1 MNYFKERPYR
11 EDELEKLHS
20 LIPNN
25 KEKVKQF
32 GIAFF
37 MAGLLPGIFLVIILF
52 DKSYSTDTK
61 FLWTGLYFA
70 IIFALAL
77 YIYYIS
83 GFLNFRNPIVDSIK
97 KGKAFEINLDV
108 IKISRRK
115 ALYFEHPSAYYFTCL
130 IEGKEELIYLKG
142 EFIKDLEK
150 QVNFPNSKMQIV
162 LDFHQNILLSYKA
175 KGHLIDKIK
184 EIPPHQDDN
193 IRAYE
198 VLEAD

>member
-52 DKSYSTDTK
+52 DKSYSSDTK
-61 FLWTGLYFA
+61 FLLTGLYFA

-97 KGKAFEINLDV
+97 KGKVFEINLDV

-115 ALYFEHPSAYYFTCL
+115 DLYFEHPSAYYFTCL

-162 LDFHQNILLSYKA
+162 LDFHQNILLSYQA
-175 KGHLIDKIK
+175 KGHIIDKIK
-184 EIPPHQDDN
+184 EIPPHQDN
-193 IRAYE
+193 NLSTYE

>member
-20 LIPNN
+20 LIPNK

-52 DKSYSTDTK
+52 DKSYSPNTK
-61 FLWTGLYFA
+61 FLLTGLYFS
-70 IIFALAL
+70 IVFAMAL
-77 YIYYIS
+77 LIYYLS
-83 GFLNFRNPIVDSIK
+83 GYLNFRNPINDSIK

-108 IKISRRK
+108 IKISRK
-115 ALYFEHPSAYYFTCL
+115 KSIHPEHPNAYYITSL
-130 IEGKEELIYLKG
+130 IQGKEELIYLKG

-150 QVNFPNSKMQIV
+150 QSNFPNTKMQIV
-162 LDFHQNILLSYKA
+162 LDFHQNILLSYKGSGQA
-175 KGHLIDKIK
+175 IHKIK
-184 EIPPHQDDN
+184 ELTPNQSEN
-193 IRAYE
+193 IDYYDVWE
-198 VLEAD
+198 D